1 MLAAFQDSSLVK
13 PVRPLISAC
22 LSALQ
27 DNRHLFKAPVHDP
40 IMLCL
45 DVKDRSYA
53 NYVET
58 HVGRADLEGFVCEDP
73 DDVNLLLKKL
83 REEMKLRKINA
94 FHSNPE
100 KPSAFSKPYSNEDLV
115 KYDLDCYIREEL
127 SSSFLL
133 LFALMRFANILKDCH
148 TTDLVYFFAWLC
160 KLN

>member
-1 MLAAFQDSSLVK
+1 
-13 PVRPLISAC
+13 
-22 LSALQ
+22 LQ

-127 SSSFLL
+127 SSFYFYFTLMSF
-133 LFALMRFANILKDCH
+133 
-148 TTDLVYFFAWLC
+148 TSS
-160 KLN
+160 